1 MVLEYFQIQHIFH
14 LDLEVNSCIC
24 KNDKKTVEYFTLKN
38 QIIKKLIYIPRQLIY
53 LVTITEN
60 KLNKDLRKYTI
71 LKILF
76 VVSFQ
81 LESSFSKYKYLPG
94 LGHCKISNIW
104 QTAMPNENKSYQ
116 HCHLTTYSGLDSFSI
131 CLFLKKSS
139 FSRFISFLNNQKIR
153 KDQVLSSTHPLKR
166 NNHTKRARK
175 TVTILI
181 K

>member
-94 LGHCKISNIW
+94 LGHCKISNI
-104 QTAMPNENKSYQ
+104 
-116 HCHLTTYSGLDSFSI
+116 
-131 CLFLKKSS
+131 
-139 FSRFISFLNNQKIR
+139 
-153 KDQVLSSTHPLKR
+153 
-166 NNHTKRARK
+166 
-175 TVTILI
+175 
-181 K
+181 